1 MDWVLTGLPNDS
13 RQKVCPPVFIHAS
26 QFAPKAHQNY
36 FRSARSPLGRDQPHQ
51 SAWGGKK
58 DAQNLSQSPT
68 SDPLNSAVVDPNE
81 GILNDAKKTAREKY
95 VNKMQDEFRNQGVEA
110 TISDL
115 DGEMVV
121 VSDVL
126 KLKPDRDR
134 LMRSAF
140 DPAYRKALC
149 AAGFKTV
156 ELKSGVVNGDGDT
169 YSLGCPETKEE
180 KDVRLEAQRGQRQ
193 AFVDELQKSFNGD
206 SETAALNI
214 RVEHGTNELIMTGSS
229 AKDVPQKMLR
239 SMLAAEF
246 GDGSSNKLCGVGF
259 RGLRVRSSPSSSG
272 TFISF
277 NCGKTSN

>member
-1 MDWVLTGLPNDS
+1 
-13 RQKVCPPVFIHAS
+13 
-26 QFAPKAHQNY
+26 
-36 FRSARSPLGRDQPHQ
+36 
-51 SAWGGKK
+51 
-58 DAQNLSQSPT
+58 
-68 SDPLNSAVVDPNE
+68 LNSAVVDPNE